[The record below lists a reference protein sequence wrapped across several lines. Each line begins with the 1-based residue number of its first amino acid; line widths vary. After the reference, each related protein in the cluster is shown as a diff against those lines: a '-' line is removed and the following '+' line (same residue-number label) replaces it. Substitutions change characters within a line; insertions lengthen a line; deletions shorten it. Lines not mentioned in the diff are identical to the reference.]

1 MSAPCK
7 KIYLPLAIAMMAG
20 MSSLQAAALR
30 WIHLGTHEAGL
41 AGLAINGKV
50 AYRKMPPGKITP
62 WGDIPSGVQ
71 RFQIVSEKNPGSA
84 FELTVADKQRITLV
98 SVSDKDGNLE
108 CRTYGLDE
116 PQGEIFVLNM
126 LNRKMLEATGTEEKA
141 VFGKGIWL
149 PDLKVKNT
157 ISLTDAEGFKAEVD
171 FTRNGE
177 AQPDPFFAIFSE
189 NDDGIPGLA
198 ILRDSDSLFEMTDES
213 IEIPGKLTAGI
224 RVISMGNVPAPGSFD
239 PTGVNWETVESQI
252 FWLNLLIDRD
262 PCRLEISGFPAIRRM
277 PSGRGSGFV
286 KWPAGAW
293 RTDIVAERTNT
304 KLATDGFSL
313 SAKGNIGLISS
324 GGGKFSHRLLT
335 LEGRP
340 PVKSEAPMATRIR
353 FANALPDGVVGST
366 IPFNPEPVLLTL
378 KPGECSE
385 IFQPEKGR
393 FPGAALNL
401 TIGNLKNKVITKIPA
416 MPSLPQG
423 DWVVIIHLNQESFD
437 APVITWVEMD
447 KGMIIEPSKQ
457 GGEE

>member
-1 MSAPCK
+1 MSAPYK
-7 KIYLPLAIAMMAG
+7 KICLPLLLAIVSSA
-20 MSSLQAAALR
+20 SSLHAAALR

-71 RFQIVSEKNPGSA
+71 RFQIASEKNPGSA

-116 PQGEIFVLNM
+116 PRGEIFVLNM
-126 LNRKMLEATGTEEKA
+126 LTGKMLETPESEEKA

-149 PDLKVKNT
+149 REMKAKIT
-157 ISLTDAEGFKAEVD
+157 FTLTDSEGFKAEVD
-171 FTRNGE
+171 FARIGE
-177 AQPDPFFAIFSE
+177 VQRDPFFAILSE
-189 NDDGIPGLA
+189 NDDGKPGLA
-198 ILRDSDSLFEMTDES
+198 ILQESDSLFEMTDDA
-213 IEIPGKLTAGI
+213 IEIPEKLAAGI

-239 PTGVNWETVESQI
+239 PTGVNWETVDSQI

-335 LEGRP
+335 LKGRP
-340 PVKSEAPMATRIR
+340 PVKSGAPMATRIR

-366 IPFNPEPVLLTL
+366 IPFTPEPVLLTL

-393 FPGAALNL
+393 FPGVALNL
-401 TIGNLKNKVITKIPA
+401 TIGNVRNKLITKIPA
-416 MPSLPQG
+416 IPTLPSG
-423 DWVVIIHLNQESFD
+423 DWIVIIHLNQESFD

-457 GGEE
+457 GGVE

>member
-1 MSAPCK
+1 MGGIEADV
-7 KIYLPLAIAMMAG
+7 LMGGAG
-20 MSSLQAAALR
+20 DDVLVWDVETGYTNNRNVSNISYASTQADTTVD
-30 WIHLGTHEAGL
+30 G
-41 AGLAINGKV
+41 
-50 AYRKMPPGKITP
+50 
-62 WGDIPSGVQ
+62 GDG
-71 RFQIVSEKNPGSA
+71 F
-84 FELTVADKQRITLV
+84 DTLWMGGD
-98 SVSDKDGNLE
+98 S
-108 CRTYGLDE
+108 R
-116 PQGEIFVLNM
+116 
-126 LNRKMLEATGTEEKA
+126 
-141 VFGKGIWL
+141 
-149 PDLKVKNT
+149 
-157 ISLTDAEGFKAEVD
+157 D
-171 FTRNGE
+171 FTRTN
-177 AQPDPFFAIFSE
+177 ATV
-189 NDDGIPGLA
+189 GIDNIEL
-198 ILRDSDSLFEMTDES
+198 IDLRDRNASTVVLDAASVFEMTDES
-213 IEIPGKLTAGI
+213 IEIPDKLAASI

-239 PTGVNWETVESQI
+239 PTGVNWETVDSQI

-313 SAKGNIGLISS
+313 SAKANIGLISS

-366 IPFNPEPVLLTL
+366 IPFTPEPVLLTL